1 MCKLWICKNS
11 VLLIEPSIVK
21 KYFCR
26 IERVSLSGEGA
37 KVADGVRCPYCGASR
52 IHRGDTEGK
61 EMRSI
66 VSLPELRRIFQ

>member
-37 KVADGVRCPYCGASR
+37 KVVDGVRCR
-52 IHRGDTEGK
+52 IAGLQGYIGRDTQGK

-66 VSLPELRRIFQ
+66 VSLP